1 MYNPSWSLAYCN
13 LEVNE
18 IYDTDQT
25 TYSATMPLVGS
36 GSQPYTNWN
45 NFQNPIQTK
54 MNINF
59 KMRSKFTNNNYF
71 FSSNVNYVVTCN
83 SNYAI
88 TLTGSEITA

>member
-25 TYSATMPLVGS
+25 TYSATMPLYGS